1 MRSGQSADLPI
12 ESVMGHLS
20 GTGPVSTDHAPR
32 LVLAIHQLLEVDR
45 PEDAHRAIARGV
57 QYLSGAEAVTVYDG
71 GPGHLQRA
79 FVIRADQARHDEEIE
94 ALLLADMQPLGP
106 ARSTL
111 DDHAD
116 AALSARCRSL
126 EAEQRHVQVRPLRAN
141 GAGVGAV
148 AFHLGP
154 GTRLDYGHIDV
165 LRRFCESAGVALADA
180 HGRERL
186 RRLAY
191 TDALTGI
198 ANRRAIADVI
208 DGLRA
213 ARRHIA
219 ILFIDFDGLKAV
231 NEAAG
236 YEAGDD
242 LIASVGRLLGAVSD
256 DRHIP
261 GRLGGDEFVVVVAD
275 ATPEHAAIDAGRL
288 AVALE
293 SIEVPDAAR
302 GLFRGASVG
311 WAVAHDDESDAD
323 LLRRAAAE
331 MREAKAQRKG
341 LEERR

>member
-1 MRSGQSADLPI
+1 
-12 ESVMGHLS
+12 MGHLW
-20 GTGPVSTDHAPR
+20 GTGPASGNYAPR
-32 LVLAIHQLLEVDR
+32 LVLVTHELLEAER

-57 QYLSGAEAVTVYDG
+57 QYLTGAEAVAVYDG
-71 GPGHLQRA
+71 ARGHLQRVLA
-79 FVIRADQARHDEEIE
+79 IRAERARPDEELE
-94 ALLLADMQPLGP
+94 ALLLADLPALGP

-116 AALSARCRSL
+116 AALDARCRSL
-126 EAEQRHVQVRPLRAN
+126 EAEQRHLQVRPLPAH

-148 AFHLGP
+148 AFHLGS
-154 GTRLDYGHIDV
+154 GTRLDYGHIDA

-180 HGRERL
+180 HAHQRL

-198 ANRRAIADVI
+198 ANRRAIADVME
-208 DGLRA
+208 GLRA
-213 ARRHIA
+213 AGRRPA

-275 ATPEHAAIDAGRL
+275 ATPEQSATDAGRL
-288 AVALE
+288 AAALE
-293 SIEVPDAAR
+293 AIEVPDAAR

-311 WAVAHDDESDAD
+311 WAVARDDESDAD

-331 MREAKAQRKG
+331 MREVKARRKG
-341 LEERR
+341 LLERR

>member
-1 MRSGQSADLPI
+1 
-12 ESVMGHLS
+12 MGHLS
-20 GTGPVSTDHAPR
+20 GTGPASADHAPR

-57 QYLSGAEAVTVYDG
+57 MYLSGAEAVTVYDG
-71 GPGHLQRA
+71 VGGHLDRV
-79 FVIRADQARHDEEIE
+79 FVIRAEQARPDEELE
-94 ALLLADMQPLGP
+94 ALLLADLPALGP
-106 ARSTL
+106 ARSTR
-111 DDHAD
+111 DNYAD
-116 AALSARCRSL
+116 AALNARCRSI
-126 EAEQRHVQVRPLRAN
+126 EAEHRHLQVRPLRAH
-141 GAGVGAV
+141 GTGVGAV

-154 GTRLDYGHIDV
+154 GVRLDYGHIDA

-198 ANRRAIADVI
+198 ANRRAIADVME
-208 DGLRA
+208 GLRA
-213 ARRHIA
+213 AGRRLA

-275 ATPEHAAIDAGRL
+275 ATPEQAATDARRL
-288 AVALE
+288 AVALAA
-293 SIEVPDAAR
+293 IEVPDAAR
-302 GLFRGASVG
+302 RLFRGASVG
-311 WAVAHDDESDAD
+311 WAVARDDESDAD

-331 MREAKAQRKG
+331 MRAVKSQRKG